1 MPQNIKKELKEEPSI
16 FIPNKPLEEI
26 EKQYIYEVLKENNW
40 NKSKSAKTLGI
51 ERRTL
56 YNKIEK
62 YRLKKAD

>member
-1 MPQNIKKELKEEPSI
+1 M
-16 FIPNKPLEEI
+16 

-56 YNKIEK
+56 YNKIDK